1 MPSATPASLVRE
13 HALSGG
19 AKAIVTAPSLDAV
32 IATCIGVYALKSSL
46 PEIPGEL
53 EVLLEWMQRG
63 TKHHSRE
70 ALGNAFGA
78 LGITPVLTSMNGGV
92 TFVLQCLDACREPA
106 LQLAR
111 ELLYEPLF
119 DEDELQNV
127 LQEFDEDDRSCTD
140 DPGEITSRAQLRA
153 RWSGTMLSAP
163 ANGTVRTRRQLTP
176 AYLKALHA
184 KIFTQP
190 SLVGIGTSYPDAWLR
205 DTERWLLQDRPA
217 RRFDYRPAERAV
229 LPAKPRDLVVNVPT
243 MEHAAVLRF
252 CPGPSGTMR
261 ELAAAK
267 LHHEALTDGMS
278 APLMAELRGQLALS
292 YSVSSGLVDRNDMWD
307 QLYEVEPEPARV
319 EAALEAAE
327 ALWQRK
333 DLLAEEDIRR
343 GRAQIA
349 MSTRLRSIDAS
360 SVILTAM
367 REDLLRGRPLDWRD
381 TFADE
386 LQQVGTEE
394 AIAAAQRYGLSQPAI
409 CTIIVGPV
417 KQLPKTYRS
426 DAMDLKTLFE
436 GWTLD

>member
-1 MPSATPASLVRE
+1 MPSATPASLVSE

-19 AKAIVTAPSLDAV
+19 AKAIVTLPSLDAV
-32 IATCIGVYALKSSL
+32 IATCIGVYALESSL

-53 EVLLEWMQRG
+53 DVLLEWMQRG
-63 TKHHSRE
+63 TQRHSRE

-78 LGITPVLTSMNGGV
+78 LGITPVLTGMNGGV
-92 TFVLQCLDACREPA
+92 SFVIQCLDACREPA

-140 DPGEITSRAQLRA
+140 DPMEIASRAQLLA
-153 RWSGTMLSAP
+153 RWSGTKLSAP
-163 ANGTVRTRRQLTP
+163 ANGTTRTRRQLTP
-176 AYLKALHA
+176 EYLKTLHA
-184 KIFTQP
+184 RIFTQP
-190 SLVGIGTSYPDAWLR
+190 SLLGIGTSDAEAWLR
-205 DTERWLLQDRPA
+205 DTERWLLQDRPL
-217 RRFDYRPAERAV
+217 RQFDYRPAERATLLV
-229 LPAKPRDLVVNVPT
+229 RPHDLVVNVPT

-252 CPGPSGTMR
+252 SPGPSGSMR
-261 ELAAAK
+261 EIAAAK

-327 ALWQRK
+327 TLWRQPN
-333 DLLAEEDIRR
+333 LLTEEDVRR
-343 GRAQIA
+343 GRAQIS
-349 MSTRLRSIDAS
+349 MSTRLRAIDAS

-367 REDLLRGRPLDWRD
+367 REDLLRGRPLNWRD
-381 TFADE
+381 AFAFE
-386 LQQVGTEE
+386 VAQVGTEE
-394 AIAAAQRYGLSQPAI
+394 AIAAAQAYGLSQPAI
-409 CTIIVGPV
+409 CTIVVGPV
-417 KQLPKTYRS
+417 KQMPAKYRA

-436 GWTLD
+436 GWSLD